1 MIQKVLIANR
11 GEIAVRIFRA
21 LRDMGLSSVAVYSEA
36 DRAARHVRLADE
48 AYCIGPPP
56 SAQSYLNMDAI
67 LDAARRSGAHAIHP
81 GYGFLSENAAFAR
94 RCEAEGLVFIGP
106 PASAIHAMGE
116 KTRARQLMAEAGVPV
131 IPGTLEPLKSPEE
144 AAEEADRT
152 GYPVMLKAA
161 AGGGGKGMRLV
172 HEPGQI
178 AAAFRDAASEA
189 LKSFGDGSVYLE
201 RAVVKP
207 RHIEMQILADTH
219 GNCVYLGER
228 ECSIQRR
235 HQKVVEEAP
244 SPIVSPEMRAAM
256 GEVAVRAAKAVG
268 YVNAGTIE
276 FLVDQSGE
284 FFFMEMNTRLQV
296 EHAVTEMVTG
306 IDLVREQIRIADGEP
321 MSFRQEDVQIRGW
334 SMECRILRRGP
345 PQQLHALPGQDR
357 SRASAG
363 GSQRAGRFG
372 GLHARRD
379 QHVLRSD
386 GGQGHHL
393 GQRPRSLRGHH
404 EQGPHGIPDRRDQDQ
419 PRLPPGH
426 RQPPR
431 VSLRGARHG
440 VHLAPLHRRQHARV
454 HARHGRRH
462 RRRHFR
468 LRGLAQDRRRLRSR
482 AVPAQRLAARPQGGR
497 VTCAS

>member
-1 MIQKVLIANR
+1 MIRKVLIANR

-21 LRDMGLSSVAVYSEA
+21 LRDMGLSSVAVYSQA

-56 SAQSYLNMDAI
+56 SAESYLNMDAI
-67 LDAARRSGAHAIHP
+67 LEAARRSGAQAIHP
-81 GYGFLSENAAFAR
+81 GYGFLSENATFAQ
-94 RCEAEGLVFIGP
+94 RCEAEGLIFIGP
-106 PASAIHAMGE
+106 PASAMHSMGE
-116 KTRARQLMAEAGVPV
+116 KTRARQLMAAAGVPV
-131 IPGTLEPLKSPEE
+131 IPGTLEPLKSPED
-144 AAEEADRT
+144 AAEEAERT

-172 HEPGQI
+172 HGPGQM

-201 RAVVKP
+201 RAVVRP

-244 SPIVSPEMRAAM
+244 SPMVSPEMRAAM
-256 GEVAVRAAKAVG
+256 GAVAVRAAKAVG

-334 SMECRILRRGP
+334 SMECRIYAEDPLNNFMPCPGKIEALRLPEGPNVRVDSAAYTRGEISMFYDP
-345 PQQLHALPGQDR
+345 MVAKVITWGSDRAACGATMNRALMEFQIVGTKTNRDFLLAIVNHPEFR
-357 SRASAG
+357 SGALDTGFISRHFTGASMPASTPTMAADIAAAIFAYEASRRTGADCGPEPCQPSSWRRALKAG
-363 GSQRAGRFG
+363 G
-372 GLHARRD
+372 
-379 QHVLRSD
+379 
-386 GGQGHHL
+386 
-393 GQRPRSLRGHH
+393 
-404 EQGPHGIPDRRDQDQ
+404 
-419 PRLPPGH
+419 
-426 RQPPR
+426 
-431 VSLRGARHG
+431 
-440 VHLAPLHRRQHARV
+440 
-454 HARHGRRH
+454 
-462 RRRHFR
+462 
-468 LRGLAQDRRRLRSR
+468 
-482 AVPAQRLAARPQGGR
+482 
-497 VTCAS
+497 